1 MLECQLFLPGLRG
14 DPWVFLIHQAPASP
28 AVLGPSYVPFQ
39 MALSVN
45 MTRAEPRGAL
55 SSFAQWVLAAMP
67 QLTSSSNH
75 LGGTDR
81 KILTSFSFPANCSH
95 LLPQFW
101 LDSPFPLSS
110 ASTTRLS
117 PPHPSPP
124 LPKDKQSYYNNELA
138 RLLTA
143 ASGEGNYPTP
153 RPQPPLSSLIK
164 RGFWGRFVL
173 WLEMKRLLI
182 REPLLGSG
190 WQEQWWNGRSTR
202 PFRGGGRREKCELL
216 CNVVHPPLTP

>member
-1 MLECQLFLPGLRG
+1 MCLSRPPSLWTWQGQSGVVAILLKEYLLP
-14 DPWVFLIHQAPASP
+14 WHK
-28 AVLGPSYVPFQ
+28 
-39 MALSVN
+39 
-45 MTRAEPRGAL
+45 
-55 SSFAQWVLAAMP
+55 
-67 QLTSSSNH
+67 LTLSSNH
-75 LGGTDR
+75 LRGTDR
-81 KILTSFSFPANCSH
+81 KILHSFSFPASCSR

-110 ASTTRLS
+110 ASTARLS

-164 RGFWGRFVL
+164 RGFWGCFVL

-190 WQEQWWNGRSTR
+190 WQEQWWNGQSTR
-202 PFRGGGRREKCELL
+202 PFRERGRREKCELL
-216 CNVVHPPLTP
+216 YKVAHPPRTP